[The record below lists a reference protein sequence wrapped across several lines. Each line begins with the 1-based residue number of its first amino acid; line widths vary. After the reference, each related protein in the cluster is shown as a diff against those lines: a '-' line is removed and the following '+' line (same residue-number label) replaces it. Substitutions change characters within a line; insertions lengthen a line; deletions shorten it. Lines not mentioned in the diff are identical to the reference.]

1 MKLFETI
8 VVWYTDLQ
16 EEIIDDFSPG
26 GWQEN
31 VERERPFPS
40 VVSAL
45 FRLAVKYF
53 HFVLLFLWVVVL
65 IGCIVEKLSVVA
77 VIITSIVGTVLAAA
91 GITLVLFIMMVL
103 ESFAKI
109 FAGLILNGDVPG
121 GDENPIDC
129 FITQVFRGDGK

>member
-8 VVWYTDLQ
+8 VDWYTDLQ
-16 EEIIDDFSPG
+16 EEIIDAFSPG
-26 GWQEN
+26 GWQGNIED
-31 VERERPFPS
+31 ERKFPS
-40 VVSAL
+40 LVSAL

-53 HFVLLFLWVVVL
+53 HFVLLALWVIVL

-91 GITLVLFIMMVL
+91 GLALVLFLLMVL

-109 FAGLILNGDVPG
+109 LAGLILDGDVPG